1 MDASKSVKG
10 SCLSELF
17 FLAGSTAPL
26 NAPDIG
32 LSESLL
38 YQIQNLTN
46 VEMRHLV
53 ARHSGSVVQVNID
66 VEKLTTLVKN
76 IKDIEGE
83 RNSEMEY
90 IKLGASLPLMK
101 KLFGLRPSEFS
112 AIRKAANMEAS
123 KGGKPCCSVEERLD
137 IVAEWESSSDMD
149 ERSRYLYVAKA
160 TGLPLRSIH
169 MVVCQEEANQF
180 DRALEPQ
187 KNSSKQSFREG
198 GVYAK

>member
-1 MDASKSVKG
+1 MDASNSVKG

-17 FLAGSTAPL
+17 CLAGSTAPL

-46 VEMRHLV
+46 VEMRQLV
-53 ARHSGSVVQVNID
+53 SRHSGSVVHVSID
-66 VEKLTTLVKN
+66 VDRLTILVKN
-76 IKDIEGE
+76 IKNIEDE
-83 RNSEMEY
+83 RNSIMEY

-123 KGGKPCCSVEERLD
+123 KGGKPCCSIEGRLD
-137 IVAEWESSSDMD
+137 IVAAWESLGDID
-149 ERSRYLYVAKA
+149 ERSRYLSVSKL

-169 MVVCQEEANQF
+169 MVVCQEEANQLESSR
-180 DRALEPQ
+180 RAARI
-187 KNSSKQSFREG
+187 F
-198 GVYAK
+198 